1 MRRRGPG
8 VCAGTRGALAWA
20 VPAVVSLAAAPAVRA
35 ADAAPPAYPT
45 GFSSFQA
52 NCAVCHGPVGAGL
65 PALAPPLLSYPARYA
80 ASPEGRRQLALTVL
94 YGMVGD
100 ITVDDKHYNFQMPEF
115 ARLDDATLA
124 ATLNFVVFD
133 LGHATADVKPL
144 TAEEIAAERA
154 QALDG
159 TAVRAHRK
167 SVAPGGP

>member
-1 MRRRGPG
+1 MRRRRPG
-8 VCAGTRGALAWA
+8 VCAGTRGALVWA

-35 ADAAPPAYPT
+35 ADAAPAYPA

-52 NCAVCHGPVGAGL
+52 NCAVCHGPAGAGV
-65 PALAPPLLSYPARYA
+65 PALAPPLVSYPARYA
-80 ASPEGRRQLALTVL
+80 SSLEGRRQLALTVL

-133 LGHATADVKPL
+133 LGHAPPEIKPL
-144 TAEEIAAERA
+144 TAEELGAERA

-167 SVAPGGP
+167 NVAPGGP

>member
-1 MRRRGPG
+1 MSRRGLG

-35 ADAAPPAYPT
+35 ADAAPAYPA

-52 NCAVCHGPVGAGL
+52 NCAVCHGPAGAGL
-65 PALAPPLLSYPARYA
+65 PALAPPLVSYPARYA
-80 ASPEGRRQLALTVL
+80 ASLEGRRQLALTVL

-100 ITVDDKHYNFQMPEF
+100 ITVDDKHYNFQMPDF
-115 ARLDDATLA
+115 ARLDNATLA

-133 LGHATADVKPL
+133 LGHASAEVKPL

>member
-1 MRRRGPG
+1 MRRRRPG

-20 VPAVVSLAAAPAVRA
+20 VPAVVSLAAVPTVRA
-35 ADAAPPAYPT
+35 ADAAPPAYPA

-52 NCAVCHGPVGAGL
+52 NCAVCHGPAGAGV
-65 PALAPPLLSYPARYA
+65 PALAPPLVSYPARYA
-80 ASPEGRRQLALTVL
+80 TSLDGRRQLALTVL

-100 ITVDDKHYNFQMPEF
+100 ITVEEKHYNFQMPDF

-133 LGHATADVKPL
+133 LGHAPPEVKPL

-159 TAVRAHRK
+159 AAVRAHRK